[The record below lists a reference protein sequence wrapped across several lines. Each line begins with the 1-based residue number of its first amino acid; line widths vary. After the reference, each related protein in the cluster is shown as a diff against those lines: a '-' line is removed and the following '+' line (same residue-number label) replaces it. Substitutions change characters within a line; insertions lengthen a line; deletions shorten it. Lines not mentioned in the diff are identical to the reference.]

1 MELLL
6 PSQTQSLWPRAS
18 PWARVQDSYT
28 LQKKKI
34 ETGLSTDMKIISV
47 DQLHWWGAILPQK
60 AELSGFEP
68 QLEPLVKTVAVTALF
83 SDSKKHKYTCTSTK
97 NINRQIQTL

>member
-1 MELLL
+1 MEFLL
-6 PSQTQSLWPRAS
+6 PSQTQSLWLRAS

-47 DQLHWWGAILPQK
+47 ISGSGGEAILPQW
-60 AELSGFEP
+60 AELSGCEP
-68 QLEPLVKTVAVTALF
+68 QLGPLVKTVAVTTLF
-83 SDSKKHKYTCTSTK
+83 SDSKT
-97 NINRQIQTL
+97 QIHMYIVIVQVQRI

>member
-1 MELLL
+1 MEFLL

-34 ETGLSTDMKIISV
+34 ETGLSTDMKIISAV
-47 DQLHWWGAILPQK
+47 DQLQWCGSHP
-60 AELSGFEP
+60 S
-68 QLEPLVKTVAVTALF
+68 TVGRVIGL
-83 SDSKKHKYTCTSTK
+83 
-97 NINRQIQTL
+97 

>member
-1 MELLL
+1 MESNCHKLNQHVMEFLL

-34 ETGLSTDMKIISV
+34 ETGRSKTAMKIISVV
-47 DQLHWWGAILPQK
+47 DQLHWWGSHPSTVGRVI
-60 AELSGFEP
+60 EL
-68 QLEPLVKTVAVTALF
+68 
-83 SDSKKHKYTCTSTK
+83 
-97 NINRQIQTL
+97 